1 MNQAGT
7 RRQVPRE
14 NGKKG
19 MEEANSMEGKPG
31 DMRYLPIKE
40 QEETEVGVGT
50 KDSDVKD
57 VWRKSSCVTEKPSR
71 DFDVDKFGNYDIG
84 TAEKMIKPSALTT
97 ELGHRHPDDKP
108 WSGEIP

>member
-1 MNQAGT
+1 
-7 RRQVPRE
+7 
-14 NGKKG
+14 
-19 MEEANSMEGKPG
+19 MEGKPG